1 MRLIFFKWR
10 KKKPFLIFKGKGH
23 TKKNIELK
31 ARKDA
36 YFQAMLILKYHSFGK
51 RLFSNHAYF
60 QVRAYFREN
69 TVFDLLLE
77 ILWSKTLSSQS
88 IDSTQLKIL

>member
-1 MRLIFFKWR
+1 MK
-10 KKKPFLIFKGKGH
+10 KKKPLLIFKGKGH
-23 TKKNIELK
+23 TKENIELK

-51 RLFSNHAYF
+51 RLFSSHAYF

-69 TVFDLLLE
+69 AVTETQYRNL
-77 ILWSKTLSSQS
+77 
-88 IDSTQLKIL
+88 IDYYHTF